1 MMNNQVKIYEV
12 TCYQSF
18 MMSEQGTGFSL
29 TPWGRDTMEYK
40 GYDDNGT
47 LYILPDGYKVAD
59 LVNGGK
65 GIFDMNDKYRELI
78 NSDNIPAILLDYDIL
93 KLEKVGA

>member
-29 TPWGRDTMEYK
+29 MPWGRDTREYK
-40 GYDDNGT
+40 GYDDDGIM
-47 LYILPDGYKVAD
+47 YSLPEGFRVSD
-59 LVNGGK
+59 LVDGGK
-65 GIFDMNDKYRELI
+65 GIFSESGKYCRLV
-78 NSDNIPAILLDYDIL
+78 NIDEAPAIMTDDDVL
-93 KLEKVGA
+93 KLEKVGV